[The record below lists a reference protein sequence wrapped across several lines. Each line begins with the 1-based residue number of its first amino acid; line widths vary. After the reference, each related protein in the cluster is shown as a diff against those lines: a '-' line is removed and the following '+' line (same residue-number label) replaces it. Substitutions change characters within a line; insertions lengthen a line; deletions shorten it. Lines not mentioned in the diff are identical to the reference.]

1 MNCEPEDLP
10 DLDDLFLRF
19 GEICNH
25 WNWKET
31 PDLQNL
37 NMDPPLK
44 KASSGIYNRAVV
56 ILGDQ
61 SSFTAGLEAELNS
74 LKRVDE
80 SELNKSVLGSW
91 ISDNEDDNQTIHQD
105 NELLEVL
112 PLNTEQRQAT
122 LMAMNKKL
130 TVITGPP
137 GTGKSQVVSTI
148 LVNAA
153 WKGKRVLFASKNNKA
168 IDVVEYR
175 VNGLASR
182 PILLRLG
189 ANQYQNRLAD
199 YFTQIMGMNP
209 TNEDKIEYAH
219 LKDRYKNI
227 LDKKIGLIK
236 KEKNI

>member
-1 MNCEPEDLP
+1 MSSLGRNSELLGSITQYPQFNYKAINHILHVSGGLLQEIISLQENLGLNCEPEDLP

-80 SELNKSVLGSW
+80 SELNKSVLGS
-91 ISDNEDDNQTIHQD
+91 
-105 NELLEVL
+105 
-112 PLNTEQRQAT
+112 
-122 LMAMNKKL
+122 
-130 TVITGPP
+130 
-137 GTGKSQVVSTI
+137 
-148 LVNAA
+148 
-153 WKGKRVLFASKNNKA
+153 
-168 IDVVEYR
+168 
-175 VNGLASR
+175 
-182 PILLRLG
+182 
-189 ANQYQNRLAD
+189 
-199 YFTQIMGMNP
+199 
-209 TNEDKIEYAH
+209 
-219 LKDRYKNI
+219 
-227 LDKKIGLIK
+227 
-236 KEKNI
+236 